1 MDCPTG
7 GEIAA
12 ETQAPDSAREALA
25 LEASDGA
32 ANDAYWRGEVAARLE
47 RYRSRRKP
55 RAPRYPTL
63 RLPFDSSDN
72 SYSDGPVAPHAS
84 APAMPSASR
93 HNLAWHEEIFEKNA
107 ATISRATQSLPLVEE
122 AGAPEPQTRAAAIEY
137 DSNLIEFPRSAVIP
151 VYQGNELAEPVLDR
165 PRIVEAPE
173 VIPPPPA
180 LGGML
185 IEPVPVRQVDKGTI
199 SDCVRPP
206 ASLARRMAAGAL
218 DVMILLAALAG
229 FAGLFLR
236 INSAHFPIPLAA
248 ASLLS
253 AAGLLWL
260 AYEFLFVVYSGS
272 TPGWRMARLRLAK
285 FDGSPVRR
293 GLRRWR
299 VLASFLS
306 AFSLGLGFLWSIL
319 DEEGLCWHDRITH
332 TYLFSSDSGR

>member
-7 GEIAA
+7 GDVTA
-12 ETQAPDSAREALA
+12 ETQSPDSSRELLA
-25 LEASDGA
+25 LEASGGA
-32 ANDAYWRGEVAARLE
+32 ANDTYWRGEVAARLE

-55 RAPRYPTL
+55 RSPRYPTL
-63 RLPFDSSDN
+63 RLPFDSSEN
-72 SYSDGPVAPHAS
+72 SYSGGSAAPYPNAPV
-84 APAMPSASR
+84 MPSASR
-93 HNLAWHEEIFEKNA
+93 QNLAWHEEIFEKNEA
-107 ATISRATQSLPLVEE
+107 AISRAPQPLPLVEE
-122 AGAPEPQTRAAAIEY
+122 AGAPEPPARAAAIEY
-137 DSNLIEFPRSAVIP
+137 DSNVIEFPRSAVIP
-151 VYQGNELAEPVLDR
+151 VYQGNELAEPMLDR

-185 IEPVPVRQVDKGTI
+185 IEPVPARQVEKRTM
-199 SDCVRPP
+199 SDFVQPP
-206 ASLARRMAAGAL
+206 ASLARRLAAGAL

-229 FAGLFLR
+229 FAGLFVR
-236 INSAHFPIPLAA
+236 INSAHFPVPLAA

-260 AYEFLFVVYSGS
+260 AYEFLFVVYTGS
-272 TPGWRMARLRLAK
+272 TPGWRIARLRLAK

-306 AFSLGLGFLWSIL
+306 AFSIGLGFLWSIL

-332 TYLFSSDSGR
+332 TYLFSSDSGS